1 MQENGTA
8 TAHLA
13 SPEQTNPMCLRHFQV
28 VFAVHKECF
37 QKHTVPLLVS
47 KLETTKHSKASNSFR
62 PSQMLNIFANK
73 KKREKPILRSYL
85 LPDVAELFCR
95 PSSTSAFLLLSPR
108 STPRT
113 VLLEMSARS
122 VFPMISRSVLKV
134 CWLSKHIRVTNEN

>member
-73 KKREKPILRSYL
+73 KNEKNQSSEAIFCQTLRNCFAD
-85 LPDVAELFCR
+85 LPQRA
-95 PSSTSAFLLLSPR
+95 LSCCCHQDLHQE
-108 STPRT
+108 
-113 VLLEMSARS
+113 LLEMSARS
-122 VFPMISRSVLKV
+122 VFPMISQSVFKV
-134 CWLSKHIRVTNEN
+134 CWLSKHIRVTNEK